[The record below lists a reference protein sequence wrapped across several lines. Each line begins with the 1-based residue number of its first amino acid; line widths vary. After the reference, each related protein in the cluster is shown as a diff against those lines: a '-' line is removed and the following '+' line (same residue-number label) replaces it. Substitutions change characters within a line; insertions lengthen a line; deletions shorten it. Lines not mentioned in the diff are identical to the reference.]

1 MEIKIVNKRNFKT
14 KSRDAQQT
22 FLKTKI
28 DKLREIIQDTFI
40 SLDHYKNENLFSH
53 SDANVSSETLN
64 KLYMNINKLS
74 TDGDFDKTV
83 EILQQTLNRLAS
95 LFSKIGTKHIGDI
108 AYVVFGGDYQLQ
120 DADTGTDTNENE
132 TFKSKIS
139 LIEKFV
145 WITGYRTTSRSIT
158 TTTEYSKIQCLDKI
172 TDSVH
177 DIDNAH
183 HLDCFEPS
191 KMYSSLHNSAYG
203 LRIVIHNSKQ
213 HKSLILQGFVE
224 NMPIQ
229 CLDNEPFINEKL
241 DKIRELLK
249 DKDQC
254 TDTVERW
261 IHTFTL
267 KDILVYSEGD
277 FIKQYMVMLDDIKYI
292 KKTPIN
298 TIIKRFI
305 EIDTVSKRKMLI
317 NLLLYNKDNE
327 VQYIAYLLYDLIG
340 CRNNSTDDIQ
350 ESVDNMEQTQLY
362 NSFPWTIKQY
372 FKESMTH
379 TMQYAQ
385 SAFSPN
391 TNSNVDTST
400 NIKIS
405 LEQQVLLLRASDL
418 VKEKA
423 IAKLKDIK
431 GKSDDQG
438 GKTKQYLEALVKIP
452 FGSVRR
458 EPILDK
464 PRNITE
470 QFIKL
475 LAQLQPL
482 GRDEQYDI
490 IPKKQKYTI
499 YEIQY
504 YLDKILQDL
513 CKECAR
519 HTNSILA
526 PLKKKEIV
534 KIFEYIESAKKCT
547 MNLEKEKAKA
557 KSKKEML
564 KSITELANNDPYT
577 ILQGLS
583 VNTDLSKLYISA
595 KCTIDQL
602 RANILNLDQSIDK
615 ISQHLDESIYGHT
628 EAKTQILKIVGQ
640 WINGEQNGYCFGF
653 EGSPGI
659 GKTSLAKRGLAQCL
673 QDEYGVSR
681 PFSFIA
687 LGGSCNGSTLEGHNF
702 TYMNSTWGK
711 IVDILMDSRC
721 MNPIIYIDELDKVS
735 KTEQGKE
742 IIGILMHLIDTTQN
756 DEFQDKY
763 FSGIPLDMSKA
774 LFIFSYNDP
783 EQIDRILLDRIHRIK
798 FDNLSWKDK
807 IVIAKQFI
815 LSDLNSKMGFENVIE
830 LSDKVIE
837 YIIVTYTSEA
847 GVRRLKEI
855 LFDLYGEI
863 NIELLHGFTP
873 LVDKPRVFPLQIH
886 IDDLGTKYLK
896 KYKKYQHKEIHKTP
910 IVGIINGMW
919 ANSLGNGGIIPI
931 EVVFF
936 PTSSFLD
943 LHLTGLQGDVMKES
957 MNVAKSVAWSLTDE
971 KTQTDNIETFSKT
984 KNQGIH
990 IHCPE
995 GSVSKDGP
1003 SAGAAITLAIYSR
1016 LNNIH
1021 IRNDYA
1027 ITGEINLQ
1035 GDITAIGG
1043 LEAKILGS
1051 IRAGIKTIVYPQ
1063 SNQSDFDDFKPKY
1076 IELLDEISFIAVSHI
1091 REALPLF
1098 MIEK

>member
-1 MEIKIVNKRNFKT
+1 MELNKIKSYESQLN
-14 KSRDAQQT
+14 QQT

-28 DKLREIIQDTFI
+28 DRIQSMIQSTFT
-40 SLDHYKNENLFSH
+40 SLDYYKNEKIFSH
-53 SDANVSSETLN
+53 SDVNICSETLQ
-64 KLYMNINKLS
+64 KLYTNIGNISLH
-74 TDGDFDKTV
+74 DGFDKTV

-95 LFSKIGTKHIGDI
+95 IFSKVGTKNIGDVT
-108 AYVVFGGDYQLQ
+108 YVIFGGDYNL
-120 DADTGTDTNENE
+120 DENHRDPL
-132 TFKSKIS
+132 FQSKIA
-139 LIEKFV
+139 LINKFV
-145 WITGYRTTSRSIT
+145 WVTGYKSIN
-158 TTTEYSKIQCLDKI
+158 TTEYSNIQCLDKI
-172 TDSVH
+172 TEYTPN
-177 DIDNAH
+177 IDTAH
-183 HLDCFEPS
+183 HMECFEPI
-191 KMYSSLHNSAYG
+191 KTSLHHSAYG
-203 LRIVIHNSKQ
+203 LRIVVHNTKQ
-213 HKSLILQGFVE
+213 NKSIILNGFVE
-224 NMPIQ
+224 NIPIQ
-229 CLDNEPFINEKL
+229 CLDNEPFINAKL
-241 DKIRELLK
+241 TIVRDFIRGQVPDCDENII
-249 DKDQC
+249 
-254 TDTVERW
+254 ERW

-267 KDILVYSEGD
+267 KDLMVYSECD
-277 FIKQYMVMLDDIKYI
+277 FKKRYMAMLDEIKYI
-292 KKTPIN
+292 KYTPIN
-298 TIIKRFI
+298 TIIKRFM
-305 EIDTVSKRKMLI
+305 EIDIVSKRKMLI
-317 NLLLYNKDNE
+317 HLLIYNKDNE

-340 CRNNSTDDIQ
+340 CKQNATDDVQ
-350 ESVDNMEQTQLY
+350 ESVDNVEQTQLY

-379 TMQYAQ
+379 TMQYTQ
-385 SAFSPN
+385 DAFSQICPN
-391 TNSNVDTST
+391 SGA

-405 LEQQVLLLRASDL
+405 LEQQILLLRANDL

-431 GKSDDQG
+431 GKTDDQG

-452 FGSVRR
+452 FGSIRR

-464 PRNITE
+464 SRNITT
-470 QFIKL
+470 QFIQFIESLHILDKDQ
-475 LAQLQPL
+475 A
-482 GRDEQYDI
+482 YN
-490 IPKKQKYTI
+490 IPKKNKYTI
-499 YEIQY
+499 CEIQF
-504 YLDKILQDL
+504 YLDKIAENLRQK
-513 CKECAR
+513 CVQ
-519 HTNSILA
+519 HTISILA
-526 PLKKKEIV
+526 PFKKRDLVKIHDTIKKCTVTEEKIKTKMETKKEI
-534 KIFEYIESAKKCT
+534 
-547 MNLEKEKAKA
+547 
-557 KSKKEML
+557 L
-564 KSITELANNDPYT
+564 KHIT
-577 ILQGLS
+577 QS
-583 VNTDLSKLYISA
+583 VNSNPYNVLYAISTVHTGISKQYLTA
-595 KCTIDQL
+595 KCNIDQL
-602 RANILNLDQSIDK
+602 HELILDLDQSIHT
-615 ISQHLDESIYGHT
+615 ISQRLDDSIYGHD
-628 EAKTQILKIVGQ
+628 EAKSQILKIVGQ
-640 WINGEQNGYCFGF
+640 WINGEPNGYCFGF

-673 QDEYGVSR
+673 QDEHGVSR

-763 FSGIPLDMSKA
+763 FSGIPLDLSKA

-783 EQIDRILLDRIHRIK
+783 DQIDRILLDRIHRIK

-807 IVIAKQFI
+807 IVITKKFI
-815 LSDLNSKMGFENVIE
+815 LNDLNVKMGFDNVIE
-830 LSDKVIE
+830 LSDEVIE

-863 NIELLHGFTP
+863 NVELLRGFSAFTNKP
-873 LVDKPRVFPLQIH
+873 LVFPIQIH
-886 IDDLGTKYLK
+886 INDLGTKYLK
-896 KYKKYQHKEIHKTP
+896 KYKKCQHKEIHGAP
-910 IVGIINGMW
+910 AVGIINGMW
-919 ANSLGNGGIIPI
+919 ANSLGNGGIIPV

-957 MNVAKSVAWSLTDE
+957 MNVAKTVAWSLTDR
-971 KTQTDNIETFSKT
+971 KTQIEHTENLPKT
-984 KNQGIH
+984 RNQGIH

-1016 LNNIH
+1016 LNNIP

-1051 IRAGIKTIVYPQ
+1051 IRAGIKTIVYPE
-1063 SNQSDFDDFKPKY
+1063 SNQTDFEEFKTKY
-1076 IELLDEISFIAVSHI
+1076 IELLDNISFIPVSHI

-1098 MIEK
+1098 MMESFCI